1 MHLLLIL
8 LAFLVE
14 FPNPTPS
21 FKVTEIRHP
30 KEITDIRIIYE
41 GKNIGVGDLVYSRN
55 LDVTLHIEY
64 KNKGRIRHQS
74 IDMELYEAPHITL
87 LDFDIRENKLG
98 DVILKRGN

>member
-1 MHLLLIL
+1 MKT
-8 LAFLVE
+8 FLFLFFCIAE
-14 FPNPTPS
+14 FPNPTPA

-41 GKNIGVGDLVYSRN
+41 GKNIGVGDLIYSRN

-74 IDMELYEAPHITL
+74 IDMELYESPHITL